1 MAQACPINFT
11 TVDHAA
17 SRIGS
22 FLATGIVAL
31 IFLTGSAVWLY
42 ALVIDLLVRLYGNKQ
57 FSPLFRTAQ
66 LLRRLLRLQERNVDG
81 AAKRVAEHFGLLF
94 VLLMIAAA
102 FFGLTHTLQA
112 VAALYV
118 FCLLL
123 DAAFGFCVGCKVYH
137 LYRLIAG
144 AL

>member
-11 TVDHAA
+11 TVDHTAG
-17 SRIGS
+17 RIGS
-22 FLATGIVAL
+22 LLAAGIVAL
-31 IFLTGSAVWLY
+31 FFLTGSAVWLY
-42 ALVIDLLVRLYGNKQ
+42 ALGIDLLVRLYGNKQ
-57 FSPLFRTAQ
+57 FSPISRTSQ
-66 LLRRLLRLQERNVDG
+66 RLRRLLRLRERNVDG
-81 AAKRVAEHFGLLF
+81 AAKHVAEHFGLLF

-102 FFGLTHTLQA
+102 AFGLTHTLQA

-137 LYRLIAG
+137 LYRLMAG